1 MAEMANLIRY
11 SSMIKSLVQP
21 IPRLNRLLII
31 AIDNFTRLMIRVALM
46 KYLARGRRDK

>member
-1 MAEMANLIRY
+1 
-11 SSMIKSLVQP
+11 MIKSLVQP

-31 AIDNFTRLMIRVALM
+31 AIDNFTGLMIRVALM